1 MLEKVFIFNIEE
13 IVLKYRLIFC
23 ILYDKLSI
31 YSVLTKDETQYIEIG
46 GGLCLRLKKEMV

>member
-1 MLEKVFIFNIEE
+1 MLEKAFIFNIEE

-23 ILYDKLSI
+23 ILYDKLGI
-31 YSVLTKDETQYIEIG
+31 YSTQTKDETQYIEIG

>member
-1 MLEKVFIFNIEE
+1 MLEKAFIFNIEE

-46 GGLCLRLKKEMV
+46 GGLC